1 VPETEASGDDAS
13 LARAL
18 ETALRHPLVGHL
30 QQRLTE
36 FTPVGAPPYAGSRLA
51 AVMAVLRV
59 VGDGADGVELLF
71 IKRAVVARDP
81 WSGHIAF
88 PGGRHD
94 ASDPS
99 LEHTATRETREE
111 VSIDIDRYG
120 RVLGRL
126 DDLAPR
132 SPALPP
138 IIVRPFVAVV
148 PASLRVVRNHEV
160 ADAFWTPIGRLASAA
175 ARVEYELS
183 IDGTSSRFPAFAVHE
198 HMVWGLTERIVTQLL
213 PLLR

>member
-1 VPETEASGDDAS
+1 MNEAVTAENDSE
-13 LARAL
+13 LAHAL
-18 ETALRHPLVGHL
+18 DMALRHPVVEHL
-30 QQRLTE
+30 QTRLLQLQ
-36 FTPVGAPPYAGSRLA
+36 PVDAPIYAGARHA

-59 VGDGADGVELLF
+59 VGDGDNDVELLF

-94 ASDPS
+94 ASDSS
-99 LEHTATRETREE
+99 LEHTAIRETREE
-111 VSIDIDRYG
+111 VSIDVGRYG

-132 SPALPP
+132 SPRLPP

-148 PASLRVVRNHEV
+148 PASLQFVRNHEV
-160 ADAFWTPIGRLASAA
+160 ADAFWTPVAHMSSVA
-175 ARVEYELS
+175 ARAEYELS
-183 IDGTSSRFPAFAVHE
+183 VDGMSVMFPAYAAGGHV
-198 HMVWGLTERIVTQLL
+198 VWGLTERIVTQLL
-213 PLLR
+213 PLLG